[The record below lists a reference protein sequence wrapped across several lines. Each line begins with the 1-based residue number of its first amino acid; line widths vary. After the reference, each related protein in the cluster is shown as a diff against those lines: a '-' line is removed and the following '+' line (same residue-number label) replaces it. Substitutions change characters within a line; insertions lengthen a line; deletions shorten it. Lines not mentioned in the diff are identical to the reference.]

1 MCSKFG
7 AGRTIYGDYCQ
18 CDTDACQ
25 KGSNGLPCGGKE
37 QGECKCECKEGWKR
51 DACECSTDQSTCHKP
66 EELGITGF
74 KYFVLAQISI
84 RIEIR
89 LLQFLER
96 TIRGPINR
104 HPYFC
109 DFSENVC

>member
-37 QGECKCECKEGWKR
+37 HGECKCDGTCECKEGWKG
-51 DACECSTDQSTCHKP
+51 DACECSTDQSTCYKP
-66 EELGITGF
+66 EELGIVGF
-74 KYFVLAQISI
+74 KFFVFAQI
-84 RIEIR
+84 
-89 LLQFLER
+89 
-96 TIRGPINR
+96 
-104 HPYFC
+104 YMK
-109 DFSENVC
+109 V

>member
-37 QGECKCECKEGWKR
+37 HGECKCDGTCECKEGWKG
-51 DACECSTDQSTCHKP
+51 DACECSTDQSTCYKP
-66 EELGITGF
+66 EELGIEVFLWLTQI
-74 KYFVLAQISI
+74 FVSI
-84 RIEIR
+84 I
-89 LLQFLER
+89 LFMAK
-96 TIRGPINR
+96 N
-104 HPYFC
+104 
-109 DFSENVC
+109 